1 VVFDRTDH
9 LAYANLFHVKKGDVS
24 RWFRDVIKAPEL
36 ALPWMPGLEKRDTV
50 VHSETICRTLPAG
63 SAVY

>member
-36 ALPWMPGLEKRDTV
+36 ALPWMPGLEKPRHRRPFGND
-50 VHSETICRTLPAG
+50 L
-63 SAVY
+63 